1 MLSFLGYRLLHAIP
15 VLIGVSFIVFISIY
29 LLPGDVTQQILGLFA
44 SEERAAVLRT
54 KLGLDRNLLVQY
66 ALWVWHLLHGDL
78 GQSQIMRAPV
88 ATILAGKVVNSLI
101 LTGAAFLLVVVT
113 SFLVAT
119 AAAARYH
126 GMFDRIVLVGTFLL
140 ASMPVFWLGIV
151 LSYLFGVRWH
161 VLPVSGMHD
170 MANPGGSG
178 DLLRHLVLPAVTT
191 AATSVAIVTRVT
203 RASMI
208 GILSQPHILSAR
220 ARGIRRRRITYV
232 HATRDVLPAF
242 ANICGL
248 QVGYLF
254 GGAVFTEII
263 FGWPGVGLQLYDSIL
278 ARDTPVVQGAVL
290 AIAIVFLCSNLLAD
304 TIVHALDPRRI

>member
-1 MLSFLGYRLLHAIP
+1 MLSFIGHRLLHAIP
-15 VLIGVSFIVFISIY
+15 VLTGVSFIVFISIY

-44 SEERAAVLRT
+44 SEERAAILRA

-66 ALWVWHLLHGDL
+66 ALWVWNLLHGDL

-88 ATILAGKVVNSLI
+88 AAILMGKVVNSFI
-101 LTGAAFLLVVVT
+101 LTGASFLLVVAV
-113 SFLVAT
+113 SFLTAT
-119 AAAARYH
+119 AAAARH
-126 GMFDRIVLVGTFLL
+126 RGAFDRVVLVGTFLL

-170 MANPGGSG
+170 MANPGGFG

-191 AATSVAIVTRVT
+191 AATSIAIVTRVT

-208 GILSQPHILSAR
+208 GILSQPYILSAR
-220 ARGIRRRRITYV
+220 ARGIRQRRIVYL
-232 HATRDVLPAF
+232 HATRDALPAF

-248 QVGYLF
+248 QIGYLF

-263 FGWPGVGLQLYDSIL
+263 FGWPGIGLQLYDSIL
-278 ARDTPVVQGAVL
+278 ARDTPMVQGAVL

-304 TIVHALDPRRI
+304 AIVYALDPRRA

>member
-1 MLSFLGYRLLHAIP
+1 MLSFIGHRLLHAIP

-44 SEERAAVLRT
+44 SEERAAILRA

-66 ALWVWHLLHGDL
+66 VLWAWNLLHGDL

-88 ATILAGKVVNSLI
+88 AAILAGKVVNSLI
-101 LTGAAFLLVVVT
+101 LTGASFLLVVAVG
-113 SFLVAT
+113 FLIATT
-119 AAAARYH
+119 AAAHHR
-126 GMFDRIVLVGTFLL
+126 GLFDRTVLISTFLL

-161 VLPVSGMHD
+161 VLPVSGMYD
-170 MANPGGSG
+170 MANPGGFT
-178 DLLRHLVLPAVTT
+178 DLLRHLILPAVTT
-191 AATSVAIVTRVT
+191 AATSIAIVTRVT

-208 GILSQPHILSAR
+208 GILSQPYILAAR
-220 ARGIRRRRITYV
+220 ARGIRQRRIVYL
-232 HATRDVLPAF
+232 HATRDALPGF

-248 QVGYLF
+248 QIGYLF

-263 FGWPGVGLQLYDSIL
+263 FGWPGIGLQLYDSIL
-278 ARDTPVVQGAVL
+278 ARDTPMVQGAVL

-304 TIVHALDPRRI
+304 AIVYALDPRRA